1 MTSGW
6 ISKQSVEI
14 PVLCIRDLEEGSDD
28 FKLAMSWASPS
39 SVLPKKGK
47 NYLATIING
56 VQLVLTQE
64 GHPILA
70 TVFRGL
76 IAYEA
81 SGGRDRLISFNSVD
95 SFNRYFTIRRD

>member
-28 FKLAMSWASPS
+28 FKLAMSWARS
-39 SVLPKKGK
+39 SQVLPKKGK
-47 NYLATIING
+47 TYKATLIDG

-64 GHPILA
+64 GHPTLA

-76 IAYEA
+76 IADEA
-81 SGGRDRLISFNSVD
+81 SWGRESLIGFNSVD

>member
-1 MTSGW
+1 MTFGW

-47 NYLATIING
+47 NYLATIITG
-56 VQLVLTQE
+56 VRLVLLKR

-70 TVFRGL
+70 TVFIGL
-76 IAYEA
+76 IADEA
-81 SGGRDRLISFNSVD
+81 SGGRDRLIGFNSVD
-95 SFNRYFTIRRD
+95 SFNRYFTIQRD